1 MSCAAPPAAAFRDY
15 INFRATALMPRWPSA
30 ENSGSMASYWIV
42 VRRDNIE
49 LLEILSVAFR
59 GRTGFDVVAD
69 RRTNPSRRRRGP
81 AERRGPQMLFG
92 PDEFIVAERVESPF
106 SVC

>member
-1 MSCAAPPAAAFRDY
+1 
-15 INFRATALMPRWPSA
+15 
-30 ENSGSMASYWIV
+30 MASYWVV
-42 VRRDNIE
+42 VRRENAE
-49 LLEILSVAFR
+49 LLEVLSVAFR

-69 RRTNPSRRRRGP
+69 RRRNPFRKRRGA
-81 AERRGPQMLFG
+81 AERRGHQMQFG

>member
-1 MSCAAPPAAAFRDY
+1 VAFDRKP
-15 INFRATALMPRWPSA
+15 L
-30 ENSGSMASYWIV
+30 SMASYWIV
-42 VRRDNIE
+42 VRRDNTE

-69 RRTNPSRRRRGP
+69 RRTGPPRKRRGP
-81 AERRGPQMLFG
+81 AERRGPQLEWG
-92 PDEFIVAERVESPF
+92 ADEFIVAERVESPF